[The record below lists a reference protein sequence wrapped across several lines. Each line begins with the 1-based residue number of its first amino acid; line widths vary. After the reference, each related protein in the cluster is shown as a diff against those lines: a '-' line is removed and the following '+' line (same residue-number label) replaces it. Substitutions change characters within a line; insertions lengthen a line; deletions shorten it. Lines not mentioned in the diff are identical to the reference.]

1 MQEYITS
8 WGCFAFQ
15 TSYNFFTH
23 GPSPWPREGE
33 SPTAPPAPLPEGK
46 QGVTANAT
54 WSGRH
59 FSQMPGVMVPVA
71 LPVCHK
77 PSGLPAEPSLG
88 RREEKMEKKKNSKP
102 AASRAQSTA
111 NAQDLPSKLGQDIPR
126 RPFPIEHPG
135 FGERGWDK
143 ENVLECLSQCK
154 PFPSSE
160 LQQGGAA

>member
-1 MQEYITS
+1 M
-8 WGCFAFQ
+8 
-15 TSYNFFTH
+15 
-23 GPSPWPREGE
+23 
-33 SPTAPPAPLPEGK
+33 
-46 QGVTANAT
+46 
-54 WSGRH
+54 
-59 FSQMPGVMVPVA
+59 PVA

-111 NAQDLPSKLGQDIPR
+111 NAQDLPSKLWQDIPR

-143 ENVLECLSQCK
+143 EKLLECLSQCK